1 MALIYVAGY
10 VVRNDGEIDDTFTYH
25 DKYGAFIDDLNR
37 GGLTIPGDSA
47 GQWSFYSYV
56 TFREVITTT
65 AVSTR
70 NFTARQLGEFIF

>member
-47 GQWSFYSYV
+47 GQWSFCSYV
-56 TFREVITTT
+56 TFREVITT
-65 AVSTR
+65 SSS
-70 NFTARQLGEFIF
+70 